1 MAFYKRKRSSPI
13 IPIVSLVDILTVLLI
28 FFIVTT
34 TFKSQTPQVRI
45 ELPDSKTAVAAPSA
59 KARPTILTIS
69 PDGQCFVNAQPI
81 SLEKLGDAIKDAGKD
96 GGEVAMRAD
105 KTVPFGTI
113 IKVLDT
119 LKEAG
124 IENLPT
130 QMNDP
135 RK

>member
-135 RK
+135 GK

>member
-69 PDGQCFVNAQPI
+69 PDGQCYVNAQPI
-81 SLEKLGDAIKDAGKD
+81 ELAKLGDAIKEAGKD

-135 RK
+135 RQ

>member
-1 MAFYKRKRSSPI
+1 MAFYTKKRSSPI

-59 KARPTILTIS
+59 KSRPTLLTIA
-69 PDGQCFVNAQPI
+69 PDGQCYLNAQPVE
-81 SLEKLGDAIKDAGKD
+81 LEKLGDAIKAAQSD
-96 GGEVAMRAD
+96 GGEVTMKAD
-105 KTVPFGTI
+105 KAVPFGI
-113 IKVLDT
+113 IIRVLDT

-124 IENLPT
+124 IENLPA
-130 QMNDP
+130 QMSEQ